1 MTGRPSPIAFVI
13 AVTGL
18 IASAVAAYGE
28 TPKSIRIGYAISLTG
43 PNTAGAGITVLP
55 NYRLWVK
62 EVNAAGGIMLKSIG
76 KRVPIEIIQYDDQSN
91 ADDAVAAVER
101 LISQDKVDFVLPPWG
116 TGLNLAV
123 APLFHSA
130 GYPQLA
136 TTALSDGA
144 PELGKLWPNSF
155 WLTGTMTAAAH
166 AFVATISKLR
176 SEGKIGNSV
185 AMLSVAD
192 QFGIGLAKVARK
204 AFKQGGFTVVY
215 DRAYPV
221 ETGDMREV
229 IVEVKRL
236 NPDTFAAF
244 SYPPDTMMIT
254 EQARL
259 SNFNPKVFYT
269 AVGTAFPLY
278 KERFGADVDGVM
290 GIGGWNAGT
299 QASKDYFR
307 RHVEMTGQEPDR
319 WASPLTYASL
329 QVLQQ
334 AIERVG
340 DIDRAAV
347 IKELQTGTFDTVVG
361 PIKFKNNLYE
371 DTWYVGQWQH
381 GDFQGIAPV
390 SLPGAQPII
399 FPKPPWHADADR

>member
-1 MTGRPSPIAFVI
+1 M
-13 AVTGL
+13 
-18 IASAVAAYGE
+18 ASAIAAYSE
-28 TPKSIRIGYAISLTG
+28 TPKSIKIGYAISLTG
-43 PNTAGAGITVLP
+43 PNAAGAGITVLP
-55 NYRLWVK
+55 NYHLWVQ
-62 EVNAAGGIMLKSIG
+62 EVNAVGGIMLKSIG
-76 KRVPIEIIQYDDQSN
+76 KRVPIEVIQYDDHSN

-101 LISQDKVDFVLPPWG
+101 LISQDKVDFILPPWG

-136 TTALSDGA
+136 TTSLSDQA

-155 WLTGTMTAAAH
+155 WFNGTATGAAQ

-176 SEGKIGNSV
+176 SEGKIGNTV

-204 AFKQGGFTVVY
+204 AFKLGGFAIVY

-221 ETGDMREV
+221 ETQDMREV

-244 SYPPDTMMIT
+244 SYPPDTIMIT

-290 GIGGWNAGT
+290 GIGGWNADA
-299 QASKDYFR
+299 QASKDYFK

-319 WASPLTYASL
+319 WASPITYASL
-329 QVLQQ
+329 QILQQ

-340 DIDRAAV
+340 EIDRAAV
-347 IKELQTGTFDTVVG
+347 IKELQTGTFETIVG
-361 PIKFKNNLYE
+361 PVKFKNNLYE
-371 DTWYVGQWQH
+371 NTWFVGQWQH
-381 GDFQGIAPV
+381 GEFQGIAPAT
-390 SLPGAQPII
+390 LPGAQPII